1 MSWTFGDIWANE
13 VGCELQYTAR
23 ASYAL
28 NKYFNAP
35 LGRPGD
41 WWGCP
46 AGIGLMM
53 SDVAVKAANVEIV
66 MHASPAYNTS
76 HTNEFMIMITG
87 DSGAVKQA
95 VMAAERCFETAF
107 HHG

>member
-1 MSWTFGDIWANE
+1 MGAHGSLAVFGAEVSDARRAVEITLGAMSWTFGDIWANE
-13 VGCELQYTAR
+13 VGFCELQYTAR

-35 LGRPGD
+35 LGRA
-41 WWGCP
+41 WGLVVGP

-66 MHASPAYNTS
+66 MHASPLTIPATPTS
-76 HTNEFMIMITG
+76 
-87 DSGAVKQA
+87 S
-95 VMAAERCFETAF
+95 
-107 HHG
+107 